1 MFFYLN
7 TYEIQSNKAK
17 CLSKSEEKGLDFL
30 KEIYYN
36 NTVANISIFASE
48 KGGENMA
55 LEAIQTVTQAEAR
68 AKADREAAAAQAK
81 QRLTDAQREAKQT
94 VEQARQKAREEARQ
108 MMAQAEE
115 KAAQA
120 TREALEQAG
129 QDCEA
134 LKQSARGRLEQ
145 AAQLIVGR
153 VVER

>member
-1 MFFYLN
+1 MPKN
-7 TYEIQSNKAK
+7 QSNQGK
-17 CLSKSEEKGLDFL
+17 CPPNMEEKGLDFL

-94 VEQARQKAREEARQ
+94 VEQVRQKAREEARQ